1 MTYPTLQELFR
12 LPDRA
17 GFEREI
23 AAVFSPRQ
31 CEEIMRAYRLSKYG
45 HRNQRRDSGERYFDH
60 PKSLAIAAVRLGVR
74 DPAIIIALLLHDIRE
89 DSHILTRR
97 DIVLWFG
104 HRADHYI
111 DLVTKDKTDPKFTS
125 EGYFRR
131 LANDGPGISNIIAHV
146 FGSWVGQFTRWL
158 FKDHPG
164 SWIVKLIDRLHNL
177 STLYD
182 NGDPAQHAHFVNK
195 KARQVE
201 ETRKEILPLAQ
212 KLSKVFGYE
221 NLGWYLDT
229 QISALCDQRE
239 REVAAG

>member
-1 MTYPTLQELFR
+1 MTYYTLQELFQ

-23 AAVFSPRQ
+23 AAVFSARQ
-31 CEEIMRAYRLSKYG
+31 CEKIMRAYRLSKYG
-45 HRNQRRDSGERYFDH
+45 HRNQWRDSGERYFDH

-89 DSHILTRR
+89 DSHILNRR

-104 HRADHYI
+104 RRADHYI
-111 DLVTKDKTDPKFTS
+111 DRVTKDKTDPNFTS
-125 EGYFRR
+125 EGYFLR
-131 LANDGPGISNIIAHV
+131 LAKDGPGISNAFAQL
-146 FGSWVGQFTRWL
+146 FGPWAGQIVRFFL
-158 FKDHPG
+158 KDHPG
-164 SWIVKLIDRLHNL
+164 SWIAKLIDRLHNL

-182 NGDPAQHAHFVNK
+182 NGDPAEHARFLNK

-201 ETRKEILPLAQ
+201 ETRREILPLAQ

-221 NLGWYLDT
+221 ELGRYLYAE
-229 QISALCDQRE
+229 ISALCDQRE